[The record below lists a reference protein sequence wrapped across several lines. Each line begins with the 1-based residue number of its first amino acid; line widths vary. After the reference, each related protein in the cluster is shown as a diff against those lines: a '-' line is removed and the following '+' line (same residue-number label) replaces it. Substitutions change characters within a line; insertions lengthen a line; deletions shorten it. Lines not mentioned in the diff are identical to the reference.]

1 LSFFTE
7 TEKLC
12 YYPSTY
18 EESENR
24 HMKKTLAACVVA
36 TSLLF
41 GVSIKAHA
49 LESEPFVQVKLVNY
63 LGNKSAITLVP
74 TGEYVTSEGSLLL
87 KSGVTYT
94 LKSENGHINLYQEA
108 TFVTNMDT
116 VTLKPFKESNSL
128 SINNRPYAGNFS
140 FSLENNQYIR
150 PVNIVYMEDYLKGV
164 VPIEMYASW
173 NVEALKTQAVAARTY
188 AMPYTNSII
197 NDTVSY
203 QAYGGKVWQESS
215 NSAVDSTTGQTLT
228 YNGKYISAVFSASN
242 GGVTESNS
250 TVWGGTALSYLPIQQ
265 DPYDAKTPWS
275 VSFAKKQIDTTGK
288 DVSNPDSWW
297 STTKETD
304 SVIST
309 NIKTWLQSNGYENK
323 DIKIVN
329 IPTFALYEKTASG
342 RVNKGD
348 ITIEFYAKDLKDAQG
363 KLVLQKV
370 ALTGAASSKIRSII
384 GTRSMLSYLVDSI
397 DTSSSIVKFTGKGDG
412 HAVGMSQWGAKN
424 RADAGQTYKDIL
436 NFYYPGTLLTTS
448 YTAHSLDKTAPV
460 ISNVSP
466 SYIKDSQTITLSY
479 SIDKVSAVS
488 IIAKDTNGNVVA
500 NLQKETVQ
508 SAGNGVISWD
518 VTGVSDG
525 TYTFDIIATDGN
537 DNRSTSSVSY
547 SLFKPKTGTVT
558 ASSLSVRSGPG
569 TSYSILGYVKLNQ
582 TVSIIGMEGNWYL
595 IQYGTGTG
603 YVSATYITNVN

>member
-1 LSFFTE
+1 
-7 TEKLC
+7 
-12 YYPSTY
+12 
-18 EESENR
+18 
-24 HMKKTLAACVVA
+24 MKKTLAACVVA

-63 LGNKSAITLVP
+63 LGNKSAVTLVP
-74 TGEYVTSEGSLLL
+74 TGEYVTSEGNLLL

-94 LKSENGHINLYQEA
+94 LKSENGHINLYQDA

-116 VTLKPFKESNSL
+116 VTIKPFKESNSL
-128 SINNRPYAGNFS
+128 SINSRPYSGNFS
-140 FSLENNQYIR
+140 FTLENSQYIR
-150 PVNIVYMEDYLKGV
+150 PVNTVYMEDYLKGV

-188 AMPYTNSII
+188 AMTYTNSII

-250 TVWGGTALSYLPIQQ
+250 TVWGSTALSYLPIQQ

-275 VSFAKKQIDTTGK
+275 VSFNKKQIDMTGK
-288 DVSNPDSWW
+288 DLSNPDSWW
-297 STTKETD
+297 STTKEAD
-304 SVIST
+304 SVISA

-323 DIKIVN
+323 EIKIVN
-329 IPTFALYEKTASG
+329 IPTFALYEKTTSG
-342 RVNKGD
+342 RVSKGD
-348 ITIEFYAKDLKDAQG
+348 MTIEFYVKDLKDAQG
-363 KLVLQKV
+363 KLSLQKV
-370 ALTGAASSKIRSII
+370 SLTGVASSKIRSII

-397 DTSSSIVKFTGKGDG
+397 DASSSIVKFTGKGDG

-424 RADAGQTYKDIL
+424 RADAGQMYKDIL
-436 NFYYPGTLLTTS
+436 NFYYPGTALTSS
-448 YTAHSLDKTAPV
+448 YTTHDSDTKAPV
-460 ISNVSP
+460 ISNVSTL
-466 SYIKDSQTITLSY
+466 YNKDSQTITVSY
-479 SIDKVSAVS
+479 STDEVSSTTLV
-488 IIAKDTNGNVVA
+488 AKDINGNIVA
-500 NLQKETVQ
+500 NLQENSIQ
-508 SAGNGVISWD
+508 PAGNASISWD
-518 VTGVSDG
+518 VSSVPDG
-525 TYTFDIIATDGN
+525 TYSFDIIATDGN
-537 DNRSTSSVSY
+537 DNRSLSTATY
-547 SLFKPKTGTVT
+547 TLFKPKTGTVT

-603 YVSATYITNVN
+603 YVSATYITNIK